1 MMYIIILALVAF
13 PTTMFG
19 GSTPMDCSLCNPNMT
34 NCGLKTLGLLDEE
47 QISKFAEKIKEDG
60 EPKHNAWWVKK
71 FCTQNSVD
79 GFTLYFPYFLL
90 MVPIFM
96 VAIEKGFVKY
106 VYIDTK
112 VNLIMQ
118 LLYAYLDD
126 LKRKK
131 LFNFRIFK
139 AGMKLES
146 FYNLVVR
153 DVTSSGDGTADFVE
167 NRKDI
172 IELSQSFRNK
182 SNFYYSYV
190 FRTVMEVAI
199 SVVFLA
205 VLIVFGIPETL
216 AVRIFNGI

>member
-1 MMYIIILALVAF
+1 
-13 PTTMFG
+13 
-19 GSTPMDCSLCNPNMT
+19 
-34 NCGLKTLGLLDEE
+34 
-47 QISKFAEKIKEDG
+47 
-60 EPKHNAWWVKK
+60 
-71 FCTQNSVD
+71 
-79 GFTLYFPYFLL
+79 
-90 MVPIFM
+90 
-96 VAIEKGFVKY
+96 
-106 VYIDTK
+106 
-112 VNLIMQ
+112 
-118 LLYAYLDD
+118 
-126 LKRKK
+126 
-131 LFNFRIFK
+131 
-139 AGMKLES
+139 MKLES